1 MAPDDPHAEAG
12 VTMTYTGILCGVA
25 PPMGASLGGLNTF
38 GDVGRIGVARGVDIE
53 KRSCETKGVDIEP
66 LKYRCGAELVA
77 RGGKPMEPLGLQAV
91 LDSATGVTGILD
103 YLLERPRKHFDGVD
117 VSPLKSGPCQVS
129 VANCCALKARYR
141 TTDDLEVTLQA
152 LHGRIRFRVTFVV
165 LLGSYDV
172 MIIGSKTLRD
182 RLDIDMVQAFR

>member
-1 MAPDDPHAEAG
+1 MAPDDPRAEAG